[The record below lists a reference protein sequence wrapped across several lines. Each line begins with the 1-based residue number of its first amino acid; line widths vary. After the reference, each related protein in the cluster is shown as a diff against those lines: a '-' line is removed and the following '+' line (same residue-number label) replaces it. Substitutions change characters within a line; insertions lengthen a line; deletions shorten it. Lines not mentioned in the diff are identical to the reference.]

1 MIATTIAAIGRTQV
15 TSTLACSGTAN
26 AQPAQR
32 TNSELIPPSTRLDVG
47 VSGNRGAN
55 ILGRFDAAND
65 WRSSLG

>member
-32 TNSELIPPSTRLDVG
+32 TNSELIPPSDRLDVG
-47 VSGNRGAN
+47 MSGKPGAKSW
-55 ILGRFDAAND
+55 GRSG
-65 WRSSLG
+65 RRK